1 MSFIDFENVKK
12 EYTAGDVTIHA
23 VQNCSFSIEK
33 GELVVILGPSGAGKT
48 TILNLL
54 GGMDSPSGGGIIVDN
69 SNVHQY
75 GKKELINYRRNDIGF
90 VFQFYNL
97 AISEEWS
104 FALSAG
110 KDKSSCSFCLSAH
123 FGYCIVRECDHRYLN
138 VDAGHR

>member
-54 GGMDSPSGGGIIVDN
+54 GGMDSPSGGGIVVDN

-75 GKKELINYRRNDIGF
+75 GKKELINRKKKRVLVSSPVLSFFFILQHIQIRSIAGF
-90 VFQFYNL
+90 
-97 AISEEWS
+97 A
-104 FALSAG
+104 
-110 KDKSSCSFCLSAH
+110 D
-123 FGYCIVRECDHRYLN
+123 
-138 VDAGHR
+138 